1 MGMSRYAPP
10 SVAVIGGGTGL
21 STMLRGLK
29 RKTSRITAIV
39 TVTDDGGGSGV
50 LRRELGMPPPGD
62 IRSCILSLAN
72 VEPAMESMISYR
84 FREGSLTGQSLGNL
98 VLAALNDMYP
108 TFDQAVAAMGQVL
121 AITGQVLPVT
131 NENLILQA
139 EFTDGAVIR
148 GETRITDYKRSTD
161 AVIRRISLDPVRP
174 AAVPAVLEAIRQADM
189 IVLGPGSLFTSVI
202 PNLLTEGVAEAVCAS
217 SAVKVYVMNIMT
229 QNGETERY
237 TAAGHA
243 RALLEHG
250 GPGLFDYIL
259 LNSRP
264 VDAAV
269 LASYE
274 KEGAGQVEVDEEA
287 LLRLGVEPIYAPVAS
302 WAGGLVRHD
311 PAALADALMGLY
323 HDRAKTKTASFF

>member
-1 MGMSRYAPP
+1 MSMRRYTPP
-10 SVAVIGGGTGL
+10 SIAVIGGGTGL

-29 RKTSRITAIV
+29 FKTSRITAIV

-62 IRSCILSLAN
+62 IRSCILALAN
-72 VEPAMESMISYR
+72 AEPAMEDMMNYR
-84 FREGSLTGQSLGNL
+84 FREGSLAGQSLGNL
-98 VLAALNDMYP
+98 VLAALNDMSP
-108 TFDQAVAAMGQVL
+108 TFDQAVTAMGQVL

-131 NENLILQA
+131 NENLVLQA

-148 GETRITDYKRSTD
+148 GETRITDYKRHTD
-161 AVIRRISLDPVRP
+161 AVIRRISLDPAEP
-174 AAVPAVLEAIRQADM
+174 AAIPAVLEAIRRADM

-202 PNLLTEGVAEAVCAS
+202 PNLLTKGVAEAVCAS
-217 SAVKVYVMNIMT
+217 GAVKVYVMNIMT

-264 VDAAV
+264 VDAGV
-269 LASYE
+269 LAPYE
-274 KEGAGQVEVDEEA
+274 AEGANQVEVDEEA
-287 LLRLGVEPIYAPVAS
+287 LLRLGVEPVYAPVAS
-302 WAGGLVRHD
+302 WTGGLIRHD
-311 PAALADALMGLY
+311 PAALADALMRLY
-323 HDRAKTKTASFF
+323 HDKAETRTAFI